1 MEHPKLLLAQAQ
13 ELKEELVATR
23 RHLHQHPELS
33 DMEFETALFI
43 ERKLDEYNIPH
54 RRVGDTGIVGIIH
67 GVKGDG
73 DTIAL
78 RADIDALPITEK
90 SSASYVSEH
99 EGIMHACGHDAHT
112 ACLLAAARILQNSR
126 DLFRGEV
133 RLFFQPAEETGGAPK
148 RFVENGAIE
157 GVSSIFGLHC
167 APDLPVGIIGLKP
180 GLNNA
185 AVDRFR
191 IEILGKSSHA
201 STPHLGVDAL
211 YIASQTTVALQA
223 IVTRLSS
230 PIEPL
235 LIGVGKMSSGTIYN
249 AVAADAF
256 LEGTTRTINQKARL
270 FIRQEIEKIAGEC
283 AASFGGTAKVAF
295 TEVTSALINDPA
307 ITAMATRTAVSLF
320 GKDRVISNRALSLN
334 GDDYAEFMAPT
345 GLKGCYAYLG
355 TGNPG
360 LPTTQHSV
368 HSCDFDID
376 EEALIFGTA
385 LYAGYALDA
394 LN

>member
-43 ERKLDEYNIPH
+43 ERKLDEYDIPH
-54 RRVGDTGIVGIIH
+54 RRIGDTGIVGIIR

-78 RADIDALPITEK
+78 RADID
-90 SSASYVSEH
+90 
-99 EGIMHACGHDAHT
+99 ACGHDAHT

-167 APDLPVGIIGLKP
+167 APDLPVGVIGLKP

-270 FIRQEIEKIAGEC
+270 FIRQEIEKIACEC
-283 AASFGGTAKVAF
+283 AASFGGIAKVAF

-307 ITAMATRTAVSLF
+307 INAMATRTAVSLF

-376 EEALIFGTA
+376 EEALIFGAA